1 MKAFRE
7 AMSWIIPILIGLI
20 IALVIKQFFFQI
32 VRVDGPSMQPNL
44 QNNEEAGGSQPLRAL
59 INNNGF
65 ILF

>member
-44 QNNEEAGGSQPLRAL
+44 QNNERVFCLKTAK
-59 INNNGF
+59 I
-65 ILF
+65 IVV

>member
-32 VRVDGPSMQPNL
+32 VRVV
-44 QNNEEAGGSQPLRAL
+44 
-59 INNNGF
+59 
-65 ILF
+65 